1 MSAHI
6 LLVEDDTFLREG
18 LVELLT
24 NESYKITAAENAN
37 KAKTY
42 LNMTDFDLVVLDVRL
57 PDGSGLDICRKIRAD
72 GKTMP
77 VLFLTACDDENEI
90 VAGLD
95 SGADDYVTKPFG
107 IKVLLSRIR
116 ALLRRNPSS
125 IYESDGLYVDLNKMI
140 VRKNGE
146 TVFLTPTEFQ
156 ILSTLIRNAG
166 IVVTR
171 GSLLSAIWDCDGNF
185 IDDNTLSVHI
195 SRLREKISTSKLSTI
210 RGVGYRWEDKQ

>member
-18 LVELLT
+18 LIELLT

-57 PDGSGLDICRKIRAD
+57 PDGSGLDICREIRTD
-72 GKTMP
+72 GKTVP

-195 SRLREKISTSKLSTI
+195 SRLREKISPSKLSTI

>member
-18 LVELLT
+18 LIELLT
-24 NESYKITAAENAN
+24 NESYKITAAENAK
-37 KAKTY
+37 KAKVY
-42 LNMTDFDLVVLDVRL
+42 LNTADFDLVILDVRL
-57 PDGSGLDICRKIRAD
+57 PDGSGLDICREIRTD
-72 GKTMP
+72 GKTVP

-90 VAGLD
+90 VTGLD

-125 IYESDGLYVDLNKMI
+125 IYEADGLYVDMNKMI
-140 VRKNGE
+140 VKKNGE

-195 SRLREKISTSKLSTI
+195 SRLREKIGSEKLSTI
-210 RGVGYRWEDKQ
+210 RGVGYRWEG

>member
-18 LVELLT
+18 LIELLT

-57 PDGSGLDICRKIRAD
+57 PDGSGLDICREIRTD
-72 GKTMP
+72 GKTVP

-90 VAGLD
+90 VTGLD

-107 IKVLLSRIR
+107 MMALVSRIK
-116 ALLRRNPSS
+116 AALRR
-125 IYESDGLYVDLNKMI
+125 YEKNIEGYNNITEEQKQLGLWMFYERIWLFQRDKWTRKIWTPYVKEHYKF
-140 VRKNGE
+140 VEK
-146 TVFLTPTEFQ
+146 EFD
-156 ILSTLIRNAG
+156 IIFK
-166 IVVTR
+166 
-171 GSLLSAIWDCDGNF
+171 D
-185 IDDNTLSVHI
+185 
-195 SRLREKISTSKLSTI
+195 
-210 RGVGYRWEDKQ
+210 